1 MRDSKKKNIINHRE
15 RERERG
21 GGGGRGVV
29 CLGER
34 MGEDRMRERG

>member
-21 GGGGRGVV
+21 GGGRGVV